1 MAHVAAVDKAR
12 VLHSSIPKVAG
23 LSVSEHVHRLTSIVE
38 QPSDPLDIAAVTQ
51 SVQQLLP
58 LALANERL
66 IGRKRAL
73 MESDVTEALPAPK
86 LLRIAERMRGWRKRE
101 RDSPWHQQRQAC
113 IEWRAQRPNP
123 AVGPTKP

>member
-86 LLRIAERMRGWRKRE
+86 LLRVVFTQICCSVKI
-101 RDSPWHQQRQAC
+101 DK
-113 IEWRAQRPNP
+113 IENR
-123 AVGPTKP
+123 